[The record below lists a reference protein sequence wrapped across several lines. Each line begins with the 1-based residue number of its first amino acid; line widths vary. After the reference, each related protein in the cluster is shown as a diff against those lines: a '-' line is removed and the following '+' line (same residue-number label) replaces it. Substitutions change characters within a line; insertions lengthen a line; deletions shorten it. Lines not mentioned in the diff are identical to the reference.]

1 MESRLPFTIQP
12 QPDEITCGPT
22 CLQAV
27 YNYFSDSLDLQR
39 VIDEVPMLE
48 GGGTLAVWLACHALR
63 RGYRAAIYTYKLQ
76 LFDPTWRSLPPSE
89 IQAKLHSQA
98 AVKDD
103 PKLQVASQAYLEFLE
118 RGGRLHFEDL
128 RPALIRRYL
137 KRGIPIITGL
147 SATYLY
153 GSPREF
159 GPNCD
164 YDDIRGEPSGHFVVL
179 RGYEPVKREVLIADP
194 LLPNP
199 VAQTQ
204 KYGVPIERVICAILL
219 GVLTYDANLL
229 IIEPRREKR
238 G

>member
-22 CLQAV
+22 CLHAV
-27 YNYFSDSLDLQR
+27 YQYFGDQIELQE
-39 VIDEVPMLE
+39 VIEEVPMLE
-48 GGGTLAVWLACHALR
+48 GGGTLAVWLACHALH

-76 LFDPTWRSLPPSE
+76 LFDPTWRTLQPRE
-89 IQAKLHSQA
+89 IQSKLLAQA
-98 AVKDD
+98 EVKDD
-103 PKLQVASQAYLEFLE
+103 PKLQVASKAYLEFLQN
-118 RGGRLHFEDL
+118 GGRLRFEDL

-153 GSPREF
+153 GSQREY

-179 RGYEPVKREVLIADP
+179 RGYERLCREVLVADP

-204 KYGVPIERVICAILL
+204 KYAVPIERVICAILL

-238 G
+238 A